1 MSSFQE
7 IFSGFVHSKESC
19 NSFSA
24 QRRDS
29 KQAKKVIKHFDWENE
44 KFTCFFLKDRV
55 NFSHLSKQIVR
66 QTADAINPLK

>member
-19 NSFSA
+19 NSFPA

-29 KQAKKVIKHFDWENE
+29 KQAKKVIKHFDWENHLL
-44 KFTCFFLKDRV
+44 FLKDRV
-55 NFSHLSKQIVR
+55 NFSHKWKQIVG

>member
-44 KFTCFFLKDRV
+44 KFTFF
-55 NFSHLSKQIVR
+55 F
-66 QTADAINPLK
+66 